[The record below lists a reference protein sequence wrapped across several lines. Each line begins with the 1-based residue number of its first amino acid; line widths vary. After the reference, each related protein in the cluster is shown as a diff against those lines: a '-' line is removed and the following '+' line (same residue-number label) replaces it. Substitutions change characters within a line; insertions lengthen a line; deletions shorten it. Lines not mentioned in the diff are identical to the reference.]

1 MSISGISSSTNVYQ
15 DPMRQIQSVKEDF
28 SGLTT
33 SLASG
38 NLTAAQT
45 AFATLMQDL
54 GNSGAQSSQQT
65 GAASQVSTDLNAVG
79 TALNS
84 GSLSNAQKA
93 FATLMQ
99 DLQAGSLHHHHHHH
113 HRSGSALNTTGTL
126 STDLAAVGTALQS
139 GDLTA
144 AQTAFATLMQDIGK
158 NGAQS
163 TTAASSSN
171 AQSAATGQ
179 SNPTPSLFDAPQT
192 TNNTSQNGSGSS
204 VTSLFQA
211 MSVYAQVGQ
220 FPLNIPAAGLLS
232 TIGQYV

>member
-54 GNSGAQSSQQT
+54 GSSGAQSSQQT

-84 GSLSNAQKA
+84 GNLSDAQKA

-113 HRSGSALNTTGTL
+113 HRSGSALNTTNTL
-126 STDLAAVGTALQS
+126 STDLGAVGTALQS

-144 AQTAFATLMQDIGK
+144 AQKAFATLMQDIGN